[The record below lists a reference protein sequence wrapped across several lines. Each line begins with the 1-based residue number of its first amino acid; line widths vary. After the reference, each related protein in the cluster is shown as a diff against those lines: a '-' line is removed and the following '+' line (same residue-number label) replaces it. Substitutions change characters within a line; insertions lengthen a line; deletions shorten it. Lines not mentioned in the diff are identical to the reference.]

1 MSASASTRFI
11 LIVSKPAN
19 ALDFKALQLL
29 QAAPDTVKA
38 NVSVAETTTLA
49 TPAMQDN
56 SGTQP
61 VRSDPGLPSLEFLAK
76 VIESFSSGSSK
87 QASQAEQRKRLLE
100 SFMTG
105 AARPPSTRPTTSSW
119 ATQPAPT
126 QPAPTYPA
134 PTQRTV
140 SYPQTP
146 TAAPLPPSAPSDFVY
161 FGGQSS
167 KIGSIGTPVSEMFLP
182 KDLQATDIV
191 PRDPPKEVLD
201 RMRTRTADM
210 LMEQFGALD
219 KRTDIAIETQI
230 DDRAKGGAAESTM
243 DMGR

>member
-1 MSASASTRFI
+1 MSASAPTRFI

-29 QAAPDTVKA
+29 QAAPDTVKS

-87 QASQAEQRKRLLE
+87 QASQAEQRKRLLD

-119 ATQPAPT
+119 PT
-126 QPAPTYPA
+126 QPVPPQPA

-146 TAAPLPPSAPSDFVY
+146 TAAPSTPSAPSDFVY

-219 KRTDIAIETQI
+219 KRTDVAIETQI